1 MPYAEVAV
9 NAPFPAFQSFTYRL
23 PEGLDARPGHLVYVP
38 FGQRVVQGV
47 VLEVTETPAY
57 AEAKDVLDLAH
68 PEPLLLPHQPALAR
82 WLSAHYLAPLFD
94 CVALMLPPG
103 SEQRPLTYV
112 RPRVG
117 ADQVASL
124 RLAPHVRR
132 ALELALARGE
142 VEMRE
147 LERALGAARAQSAVS
162 ALVRR
167 GLAERRY
174 ALARPRGRPR
184 VALHL
189 RLLLPPAQ
197 AEALADEWQGRRP
210 RLASLLRLLAREGPI
225 VPWREARARLGL
237 QRAALAP
244 LRSAGALALEEVPV
258 LRGPLAPAVAAR
270 TEPPPTLTPAQ
281 RAAAEAIVAALRRP
295 PPADGPSVFLLHGL
309 TGSGKTEVYLA
320 AIAQALAQGRRAIV
334 LVPEISLTPQT
345 VQRFAARFPGQVTVL
360 HSGLSLREQF
370 DTWHR
375 LREGRHG
382 VVVGARS
389 AIFAPVP
396 DLGLVVVDEEHEW
409 TYKEEDRAPRYHARR
424 VAEELCRLTGA
435 VLVLGSATPDVE
447 SYHAAR
453 SGRYRLLELPH
464 RLRPDGQGGVLPA
477 PLPEVQVV
485 DMRQELKAGHRG
497 IFSRALLREM
507 AAALDA
513 REQVILFLNRRGTA
527 SFLQCQECGH
537 VPTCPGCEVAYT
549 YHGQQGRLLCHHCNR
564 GRRVP
569 ASCPACD
576 SALLRPVGT
585 GTQRVE
591 EEVRRLFPGVRTLRW
606 DRDAARNREAH
617 ERIMSL
623 FASHQADV
631 LVGTQMLA
639 KGLDLPL
646 VTVVGVVL
654 ADIGL
659 HVPDFRAGERTFQLL
674 EQVAGRAGRGPR
686 GGRVI
691 LQTYSPQH
699 PVLQAVAAHDYLSLY
714 REEAALRARLRYPPF
729 GRLVRLTY
737 AHASGPRAQQEAA
750 RQASRLRQV
759 VQREGLDLD
768 VLGPAPAHPLRLRGR
783 YRWHVTLRGP
793 DPHALLQRWPLP
805 EGWTVDVDP
814 LGPP

>member
-9 NAPFPAFQSFTYRL
+9 NAPFPSRQSFTYRI
-23 PEGLDARPGHLVYVP
+23 PDGLDVRPGHLLYVP

-47 VLEVTETPAY
+47 ALEVTDAPAY
-57 AEAKDVLDLAH
+57 AEARDVLGLAS

-82 WLSAHYLAPLFD
+82 WLCDYYMAPLFD

-112 RPRVG
+112 RPCS
-117 ADQVASL
+117 AAPEATPL
-124 RLAPHVRR
+124 RLPPAARR
-132 ALELALARGE
+132 VLEMALARGQ

-147 LERALGAARAQSAVS
+147 LERTLGPSRAHSAVA

-167 GLAERRY
+167 GLVERSY
-174 ALARPRGRPR
+174 ALAPPRGRHR
-184 VALHL
+184 TATRL
-189 RLLLPPAQ
+189 RLLLPPPQ
-197 AEALADEWQGRRP
+197 AEALAEEWSRRRP
-210 RLASLLRLLAREGPI
+210 RLASLLRALAREGPLMD
-225 VPWREARARLGL
+225 WSEARARMRLT
-237 QRAALAP
+237 RAALAP
-244 LRSAGALALEEVPV
+244 ALARGAVALEEAPF
-258 LRGPLAPAVAAR
+258 LA
-270 TEPPPTLTPAQ
+270 EPPPPAAHGAGPPPVLTPPQAE
-281 RAAAEAIVAALRRP
+281 AAEAIVAALRSPRP
-295 PPADGPSVFLLHGL
+295 GDRPAAFLLHGL

-320 AIAQALAQGRRAIV
+320 AIAETLARGKRAIV

-345 VQRFAARFPGQVTVL
+345 LQRFSARFPGQVAVL
-360 HSGLSLREQF
+360 HSGLSLREQL
-370 DTWHR
+370 DTWYL
-375 LREGRHG
+375 LREGRYG

-389 AIFAPVP
+389 AIFAPLP
-396 DLGLVVVDEEHEW
+396 DLGLVVIDEEHEW
-409 TYKEEDRAPRYHARR
+409 TYKEEERAPRYHARR

-464 RLRPDGQGGVLPA
+464 RLRSDGRGGVVPS
-477 PLPEVQVV
+477 PLPEVTVV
-485 DMRQELKAGHRG
+485 DMRRELREGHRG
-497 IFSRALLREM
+497 IFSRLLLQEM

-513 REQVILFLNRRGTA
+513 GEQVVLFLNRRGTA

-549 YHGQQGRLLCHHCNR
+549 FHGDQGRLVCHHCNR

-569 ASCPACD
+569 DACPACGGT
-576 SALLRPVGT
+576 LLRPMGA

-606 DRDAARNREAH
+606 DRDAAHDRRAH

-686 GGRVI
+686 GGRVV
-691 LQTYSPQH
+691 LQTYSPTH
-699 PVLQAVAAHDYLSLY
+699 PVVQAVASHDYLSLY
-714 REEAALRARLRYPPF
+714 REEVALRARLRYPPF
-729 GRLVRLTY
+729 GRLVRLTCS
-737 AHASGPRAQQEAA
+737 HPNGSRAREEAA
-750 RQASRLRQV
+750 RQAARLRDM
-759 VQREGLDLD
+759 VQRQGLDVD
-768 VLGPAPAHPLRLRGR
+768 VLGPAPAYPLRLRGR

-793 DPHALLQRWPLP
+793 DPHALLRLWSPP

-814 LGPP
+814 LGTP